1 MMAHGQTSAAVKGG
15 NLMDKVI
22 LDPALREKLN
32 GLDREVE
39 LCDETGRTVG
49 HYLPDAVYRKLVLA
63 SLKIRLT
70 EEEIEQRRQQKG
82 TGRSLAEIWK
92 RLGQT

>member
-1 MMAHGQTSAAVKGG
+1 MNKI
-15 NLMDKVI
+15 I

-32 GLDREVE
+32 GLDRELE

-49 HYLPDAVYRKLVLA
+49 HFLPDAQYRKLVLA
-63 SLKIRLT
+63 SLQVPLT
-70 EEEIEQRRQQKG
+70 DEEIEEVRKQKG

-92 RLGQT
+92 KLGQV